1 VLQIISRVIDHGM
14 SIHDALCVPKI
25 WNTSTKDNITYENPL
40 KGYEEYAVSEDTVAA
55 LTAMGHEKIGTAASG
70 AVQAIEFKADG
81 TLYGTA
87 DPRQDGKAVG
97 VDLTK

>member
-1 VLQIISRVIDHGM
+1 
-14 SIHDALCVPKI
+14 
-25 WNTSTKDNITYENPL
+25 
-40 KGYEEYAVSEDTVAA
+40 
-55 LTAMGHEKIGTAASG
+55 MGHEKIGTAASG

-97 VDLTK
+97 VNK